1 MPYRGLSF
9 FEDGSVTEN
18 PRGQMHFG
26 KWRLDDATK
35 VIDVKLDNGEKVKYK
50 IGGIGAREMLLMN
63 MADKKKTA
71 YIADAKVQLVATD
84 DPFYP
89 LNNKWRIK
97 PARAETDSAIKL
109 RTQQCILFYAKF
121 LNDNAQRGDNTISFV
136 GLPACFKW
144 YRGGVSVV
152 GKDKLEER
160 WINCFYNKAQ
170 ALKAHAMLEDVISKK
185 YNWNK
190 AETNWVKQSADVMMQ
205 MYDKFK
211 STSASK

>member
-1 MPYRGLSF
+1 M
-9 FEDGSVTEN
+9 
-18 PRGQMHFG
+18 
-26 KWRLDDATK
+26 
-35 VIDVKLDNGEKVKYK
+35 
-50 IGGIGAREMLLMN
+50 
-63 MADKKKTA
+63 
-71 YIADAKVQLVATD
+71 
-84 DPFYP
+84 
-89 LNNKWRIK
+89 
-97 PARAETDSAIKL
+97 
-109 RTQQCILFYAKF
+109 FYAKF

-170 ALKAHAMLEDVISKK
+170 ALKAHAMLENIISQK